1 MVRSLARTR
10 LIARARGAHVL
21 QSATVC
27 VEFRFR
33 SMCKL
38 SARAS
43 VYSRACCT
51 AATLVQQRWT
61 KDVKKASLA
70 ARCHVFREAEL
81 VLRSLS
87 RRRSHQTELGGVVR
101 ASRAHRPS
109 VSGSADTESASTKMT
124 CLKAH
129 EELWLIA
136 AEEFSKTERSLAWG
150 RRSGRETIGNSSSS
164 NNTDTAARQR

>member
-10 LIARARGAHVL
+10 LIARARGAHAL
-21 QSATVC
+21 QFATVC

-43 VYSRACCT
+43 VYSRACRT

-61 KDVKKASLA
+61 KVVKNASLA

-87 RRRSHQTELGGVVR
+87 RRRSHQIEIGGVVR
-101 ASRAHRPS
+101 ASSADRPS
-109 VSGSADTESASTKMT
+109 VCKSADTESASTKMT
-124 CLKAH
+124 CFKAQ

-136 AEEFSKTERSLAWG
+136 AEEFSKTERARVWG
-150 RRSGRETIGNSSSS
+150 RSGGETIGDSSSS
-164 NNTDTAARQR
+164 NDTDTAARQR